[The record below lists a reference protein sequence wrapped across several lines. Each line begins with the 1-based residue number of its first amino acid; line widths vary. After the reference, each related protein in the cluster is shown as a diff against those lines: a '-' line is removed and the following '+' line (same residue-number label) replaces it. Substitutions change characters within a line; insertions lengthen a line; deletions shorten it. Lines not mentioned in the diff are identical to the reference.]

1 MSLWDILLFEGIFSC
16 PSQEEISKLIMN
28 LESNSLIFFK
38 SLLELDMANMISI
51 LSFDS
56 KIVKSLLR
64 ENNVVKIDH

>member
-1 MSLWDILLFEGIFSC
+1 
-16 PSQEEISKLIMN
+16 MN

-56 KIVKSLLR
+56 KIVKALLR